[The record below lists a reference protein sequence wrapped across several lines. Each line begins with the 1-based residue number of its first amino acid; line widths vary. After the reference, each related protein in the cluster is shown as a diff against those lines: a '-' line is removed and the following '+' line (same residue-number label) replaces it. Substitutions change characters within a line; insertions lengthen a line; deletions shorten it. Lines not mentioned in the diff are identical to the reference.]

1 MAVFDGA
8 RMTKHAVQCATDF
21 MNIMETLAAQSGAD
35 LSIGI
40 GVHVGEVVVGAMGSR
55 ERKDFTV
62 LGDNV
67 NLSARLCS
75 SAAAGQTLISRD
87 VVEDLPKKFAQRAKR
102 LEPISVKG
110 KSKPIEIFAIYKT
123 AKSEAAA
130 H

>member
-1 MAVFDGA
+1 
-8 RMTKHAVQCATDF
+8 
-21 MNIMETLAAQSGAD
+21 
-35 LSIGI
+35 
-40 GVHVGEVVVGAMGSR
+40 VVVGAMGSR

-123 AKSEAAA
+123 AKSEATT